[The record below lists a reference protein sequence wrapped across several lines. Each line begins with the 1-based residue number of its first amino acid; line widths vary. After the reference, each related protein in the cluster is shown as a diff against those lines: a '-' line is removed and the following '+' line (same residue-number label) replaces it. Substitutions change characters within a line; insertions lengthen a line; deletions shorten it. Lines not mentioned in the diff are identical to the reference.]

1 MRYGAA
7 RSYGFVLISAH
18 LEMFLATTDVFKAY
32 LGGGNSNIFYVH
44 LDPWG
49 NDPKLTSIFFKW
61 VGSTTN

>member
-49 NDPKLTSIFFKW
+49 NDP
-61 VGSTTN
+61 N